1 MLDGLRCRVEVGET
15 ALGRLGWP
23 LGGVAVAREDD
34 VAVLLIH
41 LGHGITRLHAALDLL
56 GERTHARGHYCVAD
70 HHRERAV
77 LRGTDC
83 AELVAVAAEGEGR
96 RAVAVLDVGLHGHG
110 RLAARGLQLLLR
122 LELVQGASR
131 DHRVHV
137 RLEASARVERDDGR
151 GRLLGSEAVVVACV
165 CHGTSQHLV
174 VLHDSVGEAGQG
186 RSVDG
191 ARFVCL
197 ARVEEINARVGADRP
212 IRVLA
217 AAVYASERLLVKQ
230 HHQAVLG
237 RNPVTGLHEVH
248 VVVRRPVGHSEDR

>member
-191 ARFVCL
+191 ACFIRL
-197 ARVEEINARVGADRP
+197 ARVEEIDARVGSDGP
-212 IRVLA
+212 VGVLA
-217 AAVYASERLLVKQ
+217 AAVDAGKWFLVEQ
-230 HHQAVLG
+230 HHQIVLG
-237 RNPVTGLHEVH
+237 CHPVADLHEVH